1 MIDINLP
8 ILIAQIVTFI
18 LAATILWK
26 IAWGPLLAL
35 LKERNQNIKNDLE
48 AATLAKEEAKKLEAD
63 YKSSLEAIQNKAS
76 ELMDRARQEGAKE
89 KDEIIR
95 LAQTEAERLLE
106 KARQQLKLDKDRMIQ
121 EMRKEVSALS
131 VEIAEKLLKDC
142 MNKEMQDKLFSEALR
157 QVESLRKQ

>member
-48 AATLAKEEAKKLEAD
+48 AATQAKEAAKKLEAD
-63 YKSSLEAIQNKAS
+63 YKSSLEAMQNKAS

-95 LAQTEAERLLE
+95 LAQAEAERLLE
-106 KARQQLKLDKDRMIQ
+106 KARQQLVLDKDRMIQ
-121 EMRKEVSALS
+121 EMRQEVSSLS
-131 VEIAEKLLKDC
+131 VEIAGKLLKDC

-157 QVESLRKQ
+157 QVESLRK